1 MLMIAGGI
9 LEENGMILLAQ
20 RKQDD
25 EYGLKWEFPGGKL
38 KENETGE
45 DCIIRELKEELGIDI
60 EITGFFDKYVEND
73 FIILYY
79 LVKRVS
85 GKITLN
91 AHEKVQ
97 WVFLNELNNYD
108 LLSVDHEVAHKLS
121 QRAHA

>member
-1 MLMIAGGI
+1 
-9 LEENGMILLAQ
+9 MILLAQ
-20 RKQDD
+20 RKEDD
-25 EYGLKWEFPGGKL
+25 EYGLKWEFPGGKV

-45 DCIIRELKEELGIDI
+45 DCIICELKEELGIDI

-73 FIILYY
+73 FIIFYY

-85 GKITLN
+85 GKIILN

-121 QRAHA
+121 QRAHT